1 MDVVEFLQ
9 FLLFLLE
16 YFEQFISVLAHRT
29 LDTDD
34 SAGLK
39 FLNNE
44 TTLLAASIK
53 RQSILPLPLQFL
65 LSFYYHFFGVM
76 QASLSYFLLHA
87 DFVL

>member
-9 FLLFLLE
+9 FLLFLFE
-16 YFEQFISVLAHRT
+16 DFEQFISFLAHRT

-34 SAGLK
+34 SSGLK

-53 RQSILPLPLQFL
+53 RQSILSFLLQFL
-65 LSFYYHFFGVM
+65 LSLHYHFFGVM
-76 QASLSYFLLHA
+76 QASLSYFLLHT